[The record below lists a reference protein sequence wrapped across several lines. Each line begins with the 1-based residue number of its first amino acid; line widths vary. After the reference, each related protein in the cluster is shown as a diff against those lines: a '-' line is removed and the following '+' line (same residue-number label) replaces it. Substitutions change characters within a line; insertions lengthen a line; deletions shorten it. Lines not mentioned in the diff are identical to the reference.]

1 MISSL
6 SLLRLLLKVL
16 DLRIQNE
23 NDIGW
28 VKIIMTSILL
38 HSSQEI
44 APRVTS
50 QAKGQNDI
58 LVKRALKCGIVR
70 LCNSNSTGDM
80 IKKRKYQFLKFF
92 V

>member
-23 NDIGW
+23 NNSGR

-38 HSSQEI
+38 HSLQEI

-50 QAKGQNDI
+50 QAKGQN
-58 LVKRALKCGIVR
+58 
-70 LCNSNSTGDM
+70 N
-80 IKKRKYQFLKFF
+80 
-92 V
+92 